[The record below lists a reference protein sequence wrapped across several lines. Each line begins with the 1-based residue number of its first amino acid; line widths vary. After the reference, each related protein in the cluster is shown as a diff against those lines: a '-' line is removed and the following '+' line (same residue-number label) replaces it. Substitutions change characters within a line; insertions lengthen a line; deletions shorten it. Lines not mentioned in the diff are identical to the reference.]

1 MKKGVF
7 IYGLTDVKSISK
19 PTGVDKKVLAQIHA
33 INAAGLNCKH
43 FYTKRES
50 WVSPTLNKKA
60 PWCNF
65 PSFRC
70 FSRVQKIFFKN
81 IKRVF
86 FRLPFGYSLDDPLS
100 RYHKM
105 FDGNDFF
112 YIRRMGMSLN
122 QLLVIRKIRKR
133 NPKAKILYEIPTYPY
148 KKELKKRWIDYPL
161 WWKERTY
168 MPILHRYVDRIV
180 TISKD
185 ERLFGMPTIPII
197 NGINLDTIHPIKPV
211 PEDGAIHIV
220 AVAMFCWWH
229 GYDRLIRGLGEYY
242 ASGGE
247 RPIVLH
253 LIGGGPFTTEFTIL
267 AKRYGVSDK
276 VIIHGY
282 KTGAKLDEIYD
293 LCHLGVISLATEDK
307 DIYIHSTL
315 KSREYL
321 AKGLPTIATG
331 TTDVFIG
338 TDYPYNLEL
347 PTDTNSVNIQ
357 SVISFYDSIY
367 CTKTR
372 QQVIAEIRAFAERH
386 IDMNITMEPVIRYL
400 SS

>member
-1 MKKGVF
+1 MKRKGVF

-19 PTGVDKKVLAQIHA
+19 PTGIDKKVLAQINA
-33 INAAGLNCKH
+33 INAAGLDCKLFSH
-43 FYTKRES
+43 QKES
-50 WVSPTLNKKA
+50 RFSPTLL
-60 PWCNF
+60 
-65 PSFRC
+65 
-70 FSRVQKIFFKN
+70 RVKKIFLIN

-86 FRLPFGYSLDDPLS
+86 IRLPFGYLLDDPLFQ
-100 RYHKM
+100 YHKM
-105 FDGNDFF
+105 FDYNDFF
-112 YIRRMGMSLN
+112 YIRRDLMTLN
-122 QLLVIRKIRKR
+122 RLLTIRKIRKR

-148 KKELKKRWIDYPL
+148 KKEMKKRWIDYPL
-161 WWKERTY
+161 WWKDQVY

-180 TISKD
+180 TVSKD
-185 ERLFGMPTIPII
+185 EILFGIPTIQMI
-197 NGINLDTIHPIKPV
+197 NGINLNTIRPIKPIS
-211 PEDGAIHIV
+211 EDGAIHIV

-229 GYDRLIRGLGEYY
+229 GYDRLIQGLGEYY
-242 ASGGE
+242 TSGGE
-247 RPIVLH
+247 RLIVLH
-253 LIGGGPFTTEFTIL
+253 LIGDGPFTTEFAIL
-267 AKRYGVSDK
+267 AKRHGISDK

-282 KTGAKLDEIYD
+282 KTGIELDEIYD
-293 LCHLGVISLATEDK
+293 HCHLGIISLATQDK

-331 TTDVFIG
+331 MTDIFIG

-347 PTDTNSVNIQ
+347 PKETNSVNIQ
-357 SVISFYDSIY
+357 SIISFYDSIY

-372 QQVIAEIRAFAERH
+372 QQVIAEIRDFAERH